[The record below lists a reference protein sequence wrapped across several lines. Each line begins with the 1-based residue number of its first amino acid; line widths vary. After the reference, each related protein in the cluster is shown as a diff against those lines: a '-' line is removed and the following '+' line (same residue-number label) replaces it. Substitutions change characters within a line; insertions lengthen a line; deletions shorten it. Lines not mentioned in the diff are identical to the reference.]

1 MHVMFQ
7 AVKGNVQDK
16 AVKIK
21 GNMHDA
27 AEKMQ
32 DNIHEATEKM
42 QEMLKST
49 KENMT
54 DAAERVQVILK
65 TAKDNVQ
72 ESMHDAADKAEK
84 ISKKAIELARSG
96 WYLLSHFEL
105 PEWLRDN
112 DFLSHHHRPPM
123 PSFRSCF
130 KSIFK
135 IHSETGN
142 IWTHLIGFVA
152 FICVMLYMFLRP
164 ITNTNPF
171 PKDWQEKLVF
181 GAFFAGA
188 ILCLGFSWLFHTVY
202 CHSVTVSKVFSR

>member
-1 MHVMFQ
+1 MFQ
-7 AVKGNVQDK
+7 AVKGNVQDT
-16 AVKIK
+16 AVKLK
-21 GNMHDA
+21 GSMHDA

-32 DNIHEATEKM
+32 DNMHEASEKM

-49 KENMT
+49 KENVT

-72 ESMHDAADKAEK
+72 ESMHDAADKAER

-123 PSFRSCF
+123 PSFRCCF

-142 IWTHLIGFVA
+142 IWTHLIGFIA
-152 FICVMLYMFLRP
+152 FICVMFYMFLRP
-164 ITNTNPF
+164 ITTSNPF
-171 PKDWQEKLVF
+171 PKGWQEKLVF

-202 CHSVTVSKVFSR
+202 CHSNKVSKVFSR